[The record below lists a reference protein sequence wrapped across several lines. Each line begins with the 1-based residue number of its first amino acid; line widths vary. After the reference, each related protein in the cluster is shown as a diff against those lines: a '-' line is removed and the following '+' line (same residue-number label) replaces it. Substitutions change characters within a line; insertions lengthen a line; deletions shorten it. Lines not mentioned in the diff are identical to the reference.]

1 MIKNTRF
8 TSPFGGQPLE
18 SLPSELHSI
27 KTDFESMKF
36 IASSSDPF
44 GSATLEP
51 CIANGGS
58 PFWYKDYPRVTEA
71 ILTGPYCHLYRY
83 CGMTSQKSM
92 SDIGD
97 VRHRVDS
104 LSTKNSSKESVALPI
119 LPSALTTLLFS
130 PRVSLKKEDVFYV

>member
-1 MIKNTRF
+1 MKMITRF
-8 TSPFGGQPLE
+8 TSLFRCNSLE
-18 SLPSELHSI
+18 SFSHGLHAIDSNFSGLN
-27 KTDFESMKF
+27 TTLSNS
-36 IASSSDPF
+36 ALF

-83 CGMTSQKSM
+83 CGMTSKKSM
-92 SDIGD
+92 SDIGN

-104 LSTKNSSKESVALPI
+104 LSTKNSSKEVVALPI
-119 LPSALTTLLFS
+119 PLTALRMFLFS
-130 PRVSLKKEDVFYV
+130 PDVSLAKEGVCHV

>member
-1 MIKNTRF
+1 MKMITRL
-8 TSPFGGQPLE
+8 TSLFRCNSLE
-18 SLPSELHSI
+18 SFTRELHAIDSN
-27 KTDFESMKF
+27 F
-36 IASSSDPF
+36 SSLNAMHSNSALF

-83 CGMTSQKSM
+83 CGMTSKKSM
-92 SDIGD
+92 SDIGN

-104 LSTKNSSKESVALPI
+104 LSTKNSSKEVVALPI
-119 LPSALTTLLFS
+119 PLIAFCTFLFS
-130 PRVSLKKEDVFYV
+130 TDVSLAKEGICHV

>member
-1 MIKNTRF
+1 MNFIARFASLFYCNT
-8 TSPFGGQPLE
+8 LE
-18 SLPSELHSI
+18 SKRSTLHAGDSDFRGLNT
-27 KTDFESMKF
+27 TDSNHT
-36 IASSSDPF
+36 PF

-83 CGMTSQKSM
+83 CGMTSKKSM
-92 SDIGD
+92 SDIGN

-104 LSTKNSSKESVALPI
+104 LSTKNSSKEVVALPNP
-119 LPSALTTLLFS
+119 LSALRTFLFS
-130 PRVSLKKEDVFYV
+130 PDVSLAKEGIYHV